1 MRNRAIIT
9 NVKPLLSDG
18 SYYIKRIPGE
28 EVKITADIYCDGDEV
43 LRASVVYQ
51 LVGETA
57 WHEAAMNPTE
67 NEQWEGVFTVGKT
80 GFYHYRVEAWVDHLA
95 TWYHG
100 FLWKSNAGQNLATD
114 MLVGTGWLKKSA
126 DQADKATSKLLLGW
140 AKTIENPS
148 KYKEACELLR
158 SEEVSTILGRC
169 RLKQFPTVYDKN
181 MLVRVGRP
189 KELFS
194 TWYLMFPRSASQKP
208 GQHGTLNDCKALLP
222 RIANMGFDVLFLPP
236 IFPIGDTNRKGKNNS
251 VSATEGDVGSPWSV
265 GNSDGGH
272 MTVNPLLG
280 NMKDFEALVKD
291 AGKLGIELALDI
303 SLRCSADHPY
313 TKQHPDWFNLLPDG
327 RLAVEEVPPL
337 NYQDI
342 VDFNFECDDWQGL
355 WEELKKIFLFWA
367 EKGVRIFYAS
377 TPHHQPFGFWNW
389 LIVEVQ
395 IAYPD
400 AIFISGAFTRSV
412 IQEELAKVGFNQSF
426 TYFIWRNSN
435 KHDLQQYITEMVKG
449 DTSEYLHPNFFT
461 NTPDI
466 LPSYLADKGEN
477 AFLLQYALASMISS
491 NCGVYGPAFELM
503 YNQRFPGS
511 KERYNHSEK
520 FEIANHDWS
529 AQNKLTDFIT
539 KLNRIRK
546 ENPAMHNMFNLT
558 FTGTDNDH
566 LISIVRASDDRKSII
581 WCIINLDPAN
591 NHSGYVE
598 VPKELLGLKGK
609 WFNLEVTDLLTNET
623 YHWFNDWNFVELR
636 IEKYPLHIL
645 KMDIG

>member
-9 NVKPLLSDG
+9 NVKPLLADG
-18 SYYIKRIPGE
+18 NYYLKRIPGE
-28 EVKITADIYCDGDEV
+28 EVKISADIYCDGDDV
-43 LRASVVYQ
+43 LRAAIIYQ
-51 LVGETA
+51 LVGETT
-57 WHEAAMNPTE
+57 WHETPMSPTQ
-67 NEQWEGVFTVGKT
+67 NEQWEGTFQVKEI
-80 GFYHYRVEAWVDHLA
+80 GFYNYRIEAWVDHLA
-95 TWYHG
+95 TWHHNS
-100 FLWKSNAGQNLATD
+100 LWKNNAGQNMANDLLIGSA
-114 MLVGTGWLKKSA
+114 WLKKTA
-126 DQADKATSKLLLGW
+126 EQTDKATAKLLLGW
-140 AKTIENPS
+140 SKILEDPS
-148 KYKEACELLR
+148 KYTEACELLQ
-158 SEEVSTILGRC
+158 SEEAASTLSKC
-169 RLKQFPTVYDKN
+169 RLKQFPTVFDKN

-194 TWYLMFPRSASQKP
+194 TWYLMFPRSASPVDGK
-208 GQHGTLNDCKALLP
+208 HGTLNDCKALLP

-236 IFPIGDTNRKGKNNS
+236 IFPIGNTNRKGKNNN
-251 VSATEGDVGSPWSV
+251 VVAAPEDIGSPWSV

-272 MTVNPLLG
+272 MSIHPLLG
-280 NMKDFEALVKD
+280 NMKDFEALVKE
-291 AGKLGIELALDI
+291 AGKFGIELALDI

-313 TKQHPDWFNLLPDG
+313 TKEHPDWFKLLPDG

-355 WEELKKIFLFWA
+355 WEEMKKIFLFWA

-395 IAYPD
+395 MVYPD
-400 AIFISGAFTRSV
+400 VIFLSGAFTRSV

-435 KHDLQQYITEMVKG
+435 KQDLQRYITEIVSG

-466 LPSYLADKGEN
+466 LPSYLAENGEN
-477 AFLLQYALASMISS
+477 AFMLQYALASMLSS

-520 FEIANHDWS
+520 FEIAHHDWS
-529 AQNKLTDFIT
+529 KQNKLIDFIT
-539 KLNRIRK
+539 KLNRIRH
-546 ENPAMHNMFNLT
+546 ENPALQNMFNLQ
-558 FTGTDNDH
+558 FTGTDNDY
-566 LISIVRASDDRKSII
+566 LISFIHHTSDKKNII
-581 WCIINLDPAN
+581 WCIINLDPN
-591 NHSGYVE
+591 HNHSGYVE
-598 VPKELLGLKGK
+598 IPRDLLGLRGK

-636 IEKYPLHIL
+636 TDKYPLHIL
-645 KMDIG
+645 KLEG

>member
-18 SYYIKRIPGE
+18 NHYIKRISGE
-28 EVKITADIYCDGDEV
+28 EVKVTADIFCDGDDV
-43 LRASVVYQ
+43 LRASIIYKS
-51 LVGETA
+51 ESEDT
-57 WHEAAMNPTE
+57 WHEVPMKPVE
-67 NEQWEGVFTVGKT
+67 NEQWEGAFIVETL
-80 GFYHYRVEAWVDHLA
+80 GFYLYRIEAWVDHLA
-95 TWYHG
+95 TWHHG
-100 FLWKSNAGQNLATD
+100 LQWKSNAGQNLANH
-114 MLVGTGWLKKSA
+114 LLQGTVWLRKAA
-126 DQADKATSKLLLGW
+126 DQAEKSVAKQLKEWLKLM
-140 AKTIENPS
+140 ENPS
-148 KYKEACELLR
+148 KYAEVCKVLL
-158 SEEVSTILGRC
+158 SEEAIQLFGEC
-169 RLKQFPTVYDKN
+169 RLKQFPTIFDKN

-194 TWYLMFPRSASQKP
+194 TWYLMFPRSASQIP
-208 GQHGTLNDCKALLP
+208 GKHGSFKDCQALLP
-222 RIANMGFDVLFLPP
+222 RIADMGFDVLFLPP
-236 IFPIGDTNRKGKNNS
+236 IFPIGKTNRKGKNNS
-251 VSATEGDVGSPWSV
+251 VVAEPGDVGSPWSV
-265 GNSDGGH
+265 GSEGGGH
-272 MTVNPLLG
+272 MAVNPLLG
-280 NMKDFEALVKD
+280 TMKDFENLVK
-291 AGKLGIELALDI
+291 AAKQSGIEMALDI

-313 TKQHPDWFNLLPDG
+313 TKDHPDWFFQLPDG

-342 VDFNFECDDWQGL
+342 VDLNFECEDWRNL
-355 WEELKKIFLFWA
+355 WDEMKRIFLFWA

-395 IAYPD
+395 SAYPD
-400 AIFISGAFTRSV
+400 VIFLSGAFTRAV

-435 KHDLQQYITEMVKG
+435 KNDLQQYISELIKG
-449 DTSEYLHPNFFT
+449 DTSEFVHPNFFT

-477 AFLLQYALASMISS
+477 AFMLQYALASMLGS

-520 FEIANHDWS
+520 YEIVQHDW
-529 AQNKLTDFIT
+529 AKQNRVTDFIT
-539 KLNRIRK
+539 KMNKIRK
-546 ENPAMHNMFNLT
+546 DNPAMHNMFNLT

-566 LISIVRASDDRKSII
+566 IVSFVRATKDLKNII
-581 WCIINLDPAN
+581 WCIINLDPLHN
-591 NHSGYVE
+591 RTGHVE
-598 VPKELLGLKGK
+598 VPKDLLGLRGK
-609 WFNLEVTDLLTNET
+609 WFNLEVTDLLTKET

-636 IEKYPLHIL
+636 PDQYPLHIL
-645 KMDIG
+645 KLEV